1 MRIFYGW
8 WVVVAA
14 FLNLF
19 FGVGIVFYGMPVF
32 YPELV
37 RNLGFS
43 RSQVTAGVLLGF
55 VIVAPF
61 VGYLGSLIDRRGAR
75 AIIRFGLIFV
85 GGPLILMGWM
95 THLWQYYLLSI
106 AEVFG
111 YILTG
116 PIPNQVLIARW
127 FRAARGRA
135 MGYAYLGL
143 GVGGAVSPI
152 LVHFLI
158 SHYGWRRAF
167 EVVGLLILIVL
178 LPIAQWVTRSAP
190 EDMGLAPDGVQ
201 VPAAQP
207 SAPAVVF
214 DLRRVARSANFW
226 LILLGSTLV
235 IGAIGTVIQQFVLF
249 LHDQKY
255 TLGQASVISSGLL
268 FAGLAGRV
276 IVGYLADRFQKKNVM
291 ATFYLVLALAIPLLF
306 VARYS
311 VAAWSFAIIFG
322 FAMGADYMLIP
333 LVTAECFGLATLGK
347 LLAVI
352 IMANS
357 LGQWIGPWTA
367 GLIFDAT
374 HSYNIAWAAVTIGGV
389 VGAYLIYSININ
401 REQPGGALRH
411 SRFGPDP
418 DSVAPGF

>member
-8 WVVVAA
+8 WIVVAA

-19 FGVGIVFYGMPVF
+19 FAVGIIFYGLPVF

-37 RNLGFS
+37 KNLGFS
-43 RSQVTAGVLLGF
+43 RSQVTEGTLIGF
-55 VIVAPF
+55 LIVAPF

-75 AIIRFGLIFV
+75 SVIRFGLMFV
-85 GGPLILMGWM
+85 GVPLILMGWM
-95 THLWQYYLLSI
+95 AHLWQYYLLSI

-111 YILTG
+111 YVLTG

-152 LVHFLI
+152 FIHFLI
-158 SHYGWRRAF
+158 EHYGWRRAF
-167 EVVGLLILIVL
+167 EAVGILILAVL
-178 LPIAQWVTRSAP
+178 LPVAQWVTRSAP
-190 EDMGLAPDGVQ
+190 ADMGLSPDGAES
-201 VPAAQP
+201 AAGNL
-207 SAPAVVF
+207 AGNEVAFELRHVV
-214 DLRRVARSANFW
+214 RSANFW

-249 LHDQKY
+249 LQDQKY
-255 TLGQASVISSGLL
+255 TLGQASVLSSGLL

-291 ATFYLVLALAIPLLF
+291 ASFYLILALAIPLLF
-306 VARYS
+306 LARYPT
-311 VAAWSFAIIFG
+311 AAWTFAMVFG

-347 LLAVI
+347 LLAII

-357 LGQWIGPWTA
+357 LGQWLGPWMA
-367 GLIFDAT
+367 GRIFDAT
-374 HSYNIAWAAVTIGGV
+374 HRYNIAWVVITVGGV
-389 VGAYLIYSININ
+389 LGAYLIYSINVS
-401 REQPGGALRH
+401 REKAKGGPVDMTIA
-411 SRFGPDP
+411 
-418 DSVAPGF
+418 

>member
-8 WVVVAA
+8 WVVAAA

-19 FGVGIVFYGMPVF
+19 LTVGVVFYGLPVF

-43 RSQVTAGVLLGF
+43 RSQVTEGILIGF
-55 VIVAPF
+55 LIVAPF

-75 AIIRFGLIFV
+75 SVIRFGLIFV

-167 EVVGLLILIVL
+167 EVVGILILVVL
-178 LPIAQWVTRSAP
+178 LPIAQWVTRSSPA
-190 EDMGLAPDGVQ
+190 DMGLAPDGVE
-201 VPAAQP
+201 VPAARP
-207 SAPAVVF
+207 AGPAVVF

-226 LILLGSTLV
+226 LILLGSSLV

-249 LHDQKY
+249 LQDQKY

-306 VARYS
+306 FARFP

-347 LLAVI
+347 LLAII

-357 LGQWIGPWTA
+357 LGQWIGPWAA

-389 VGAYLIYSININ
+389 LGAFLIYSIKVE
-401 REQPGGALRH
+401 REQAAGTTTA
-411 SRFGPDP
+411 
-418 DSVAPGF
+418 

>member
-8 WVVVAA
+8 WVVAAA
-14 FLNLF
+14 FMNLF
-19 FGVGIVFYGMPVF
+19 LTVGVVFYGLPVF

-37 RNLGFS
+37 KNLGFN
-43 RSQVTAGVLLGF
+43 RSQVTEGILIGF

-75 AIIRFGLIFV
+75 SVIRFGLVFV
-85 GGPLILMGWM
+85 GVPLILMGWM

-106 AEVFG
+106 AEVIG

-167 EVVGLLILIVL
+167 EVIGILILVVL

-190 EDMGLAPDGVQ
+190 ADMGLAPDGVEAP
-201 VPAAQP
+201 PAEP
-207 SAPAVVF
+207 SGPAVVF

-226 LILLGSTLV
+226 LITIGSSLV

-249 LHDQKY
+249 LQDQKY

-291 ATFYLVLALAIPLLF
+291 AAFYLVLALAIPLLF
-306 VARYS
+306 FARFP

-389 VGAYLIYSININ
+389 IGAFLIYSIKVE
-401 REQPGGALRH
+401 RDQAGAT
-411 SRFGPDP
+411 
-418 DSVAPGF
+418 AA

>member
-1 MRIFYGW
+1 MRPFYGW
-8 WVVVAA
+8 WIVAAA

-19 FGVGIVFYGMPVF
+19 FAVGIVFYGMPVF

-43 RSQVTAGVLLGF
+43 RGQVTEGLLIGF
-55 VIVAPF
+55 LIVAPF

-75 AIIRFGLIFV
+75 SVIRFGLIFV
-85 GGPLILMGWM
+85 GGPLFLMGWM

-111 YILTG
+111 YVLTG

-167 EVVGLLILIVL
+167 EVVGILILVVL

-190 EDMGLAPDGVQ
+190 ADMGLALDGVE
-201 VPAAQP
+201 VPPAEPAGPAA
-207 SAPAVVF
+207 VF

-249 LHDQKY
+249 LQDQKY

-291 ATFYLVLALAIPLLF
+291 AAFYLVLALAIPLLF
-306 VARYS
+306 FARFP

-357 LGQWIGPWTA
+357 LGQWIGPWVA

-374 HSYNIAWAAVTIGGV
+374 HSYNIAWAASTICGV
-389 VGAYLIYSININ
+389 LGAYLIYSIKVE
-401 REQPGGALRH
+401 REQVGTTT
-411 SRFGPDP
+411 
-418 DSVAPGF
+418 

>member
-1 MRIFYGW
+1 MRMFYGW
-8 WVVVAA
+8 WIVAAA

-19 FGVGIVFYGMPVF
+19 FAVGIVFYGMPVF

-43 RSQVTAGVLLGF
+43 RSQVTEGLLIGF
-55 VIVAPF
+55 LIVAPF
-61 VGYLGSLIDRRGAR
+61 VGYLGSLIDRHGASSV
-75 AIIRFGLIFV
+75 IRFGLIFV
-85 GGPLILMGWM
+85 GGPLFLMGSM

-152 LVHFLI
+152 LVHSLI

-167 EVVGLLILIVL
+167 EVVGILILVVL
-178 LPIAQWVTRSAP
+178 FPIAQLVTRSAP
-190 EDMGLAPDGVQ
+190 SDMGLNPDGAEAPPQ
-201 VPAAQP
+201 EEAG
-207 SAPAVVF
+207 PAVVF
-214 DLRRVARSANFW
+214 DLRRVVRSANFW
-226 LILLGSTLV
+226 LIIIGSSLV

-249 LHDQKY
+249 LQDQKY

-306 VARYS
+306 FARFP
-311 VAAWSFAIIFG
+311 VAAWSFAIVFG

-333 LVTAECFGLATLGK
+333 LVTVECFGLATLGQ

-357 LGQWIGPWTA
+357 LGQWIGPWVA

-374 HSYNIAWAAVTIGGV
+374 HSYNLAWAAVTIGGV
-389 VGAYLIYSININ
+389 LGAFLIYSIKVE
-401 REQPGGALRH
+401 REQVGTTQNRVPA
-411 SRFGPDP
+411 SC
-418 DSVAPGF
+418 

>member
-8 WVVVAA
+8 WVVAAA

-19 FGVGIVFYGMPVF
+19 FGVGIVFYGLPVF

-43 RSQVTAGVLLGF
+43 RSQVTAGLLLGF
-55 VIVAPF
+55 LIVAPF

-75 AIIRFGLIFV
+75 SIIRFGLVFV

-135 MGYAYLGL
+135 MGYAYLGI

-167 EVVGLLILIVL
+167 EVVGALILIVL

-190 EDMGLAPDGVQ
+190 KEMGLAPDGAE
-201 VPAAQP
+201 VPAAGHAGP
-207 SAPAVVF
+207 EVMF

-249 LHDQKY
+249 LQDQKY

-306 VARYS
+306 VARYPL
-311 VAAWSFAIIFG
+311 AAWSFAIVFG

-333 LVTAECFGLATLGK
+333 LVTAECFGLAMLGK

-389 VGAYLIYSININ
+389 VGAFLIYSIKVE
-401 REQPGGALRH
+401 REQTAGAA
-411 SRFGPDP
+411 S
-418 DSVAPGF
+418 A

>member
-8 WVVVAA
+8 WVVAAA
-14 FLNLF
+14 FMNLF
-19 FGVGIVFYGMPVF
+19 LTVGVVFYGLPVF

-37 RNLGFS
+37 KNLGFN
-43 RSQVTAGVLLGF
+43 RSQVTEGILIGF

-75 AIIRFGLIFV
+75 SVIRFGLVFV
-85 GGPLILMGWM
+85 GVPLILMGWM

-167 EVVGLLILIVL
+167 EVVGILILVVL

-190 EDMGLAPDGVQ
+190 ADMGLAPDGVED
-201 VPAAQP
+201 VPARP
-207 SAPAVVF
+207 SAPVVVF

-226 LILLGSTLV
+226 LILIGSSLV

-249 LHDQKY
+249 LQDQKY

-291 ATFYLVLALAIPLLF
+291 AAFYLVLALAIPLLF
-306 VARYS
+306 FARFP
-311 VAAWSFAIIFG
+311 VAAWSFAIVFG

-357 LGQWIGPWTA
+357 LGQWIGPWVA

-389 VGAYLIYSININ
+389 IGAFLIYSINVS
-401 REQPGGALRH
+401 REQNGAT
-411 SRFGPDP
+411 P
-418 DSVAPGF
+418 A

>member
-8 WVVVAA
+8 WVVLAA

-19 FGVGIVFYGMPVF
+19 FAVGIIFYGLPVF

-37 RNLGFS
+37 KSLGFS
-43 RSQVTAGVLLGF
+43 RSQVTAGILLGF
-55 VIVAPF
+55 LIIAPF
-61 VGYLGSLIDRRGAR
+61 VGYIGSLIDRRGAQSV
-75 AIIRFGLIFV
+75 IRFGLVFV
-85 GGPLILMGWM
+85 GVPLILMGWM

-106 AEVFG
+106 TEVLG

-116 PIPNQVLIARW
+116 PIPNQVLIAQW
-127 FRAARGRA
+127 FRASRGRA

-152 LVHFLI
+152 FVHFLI
-158 SHYGWRRAF
+158 AHYGWRRAF
-167 EVVGLLILIVL
+167 EVVGILILVVL

-190 EDMGLAPDGVQ
+190 AEMGLAPDGAPGPVAD
-201 VPAAQP
+201 PADP
-207 SAPAVVF
+207 KVVF
-214 DLRRVARSANFW
+214 NFRRVARSTNFW

-249 LHDQKY
+249 LQDQQY

-306 VARYS
+306 FARYPT
-311 VAAWSFAIIFG
+311 AAWTFALVFG

-347 LLAVI
+347 LLAII

-357 LGQWIGPWTA
+357 LGQWIGPWMA

-374 HSYNIAWAAVTIGGV
+374 HSYNIAWATVTLGGV
-389 VGAYLIYSININ
+389 LGAFLIYSINVN
-401 REQPGGALRH
+401 REKTASPTSA
-411 SRFGPDP
+411 
-418 DSVAPGF
+418 

>member
-1 MRIFYGW
+1 MRIYYGW
-8 WVVVAA
+8 WIVVAA

-19 FGVGIVFYGMPVF
+19 FAVGIIFYGLPVF

-37 RNLGFS
+37 KDLGFS
-43 RSQVTAGVLLGF
+43 RSQVTEGILIGF
-55 VIVAPF
+55 LIIAPF
-61 VGYLGSLIDRRGAR
+61 VGYIGSQIDRRGAR
-75 AIIRFGLIFV
+75 AVIRFGLLFV
-85 GGPLILMGWM
+85 GVPLVLMGWM
-95 THLWQYYLLSI
+95 TQLWQYYLLSI

-143 GVGGAVSPI
+143 GLGGAVSPVFI
-152 LVHFLI
+152 HFLI
-158 SHYGWRRAF
+158 ANYGWRRAF
-167 EVVGLLILIVL
+167 EVVGVLIMAVL
-178 LPIAQWVTRSAP
+178 LPIAQWVTRSDP
-190 EDMGLAPDGVQ
+190 SELGLVPDGV
-201 VPAAQP
+201 PQP
-207 SAPAVVF
+207 ESDRSEHEDVF
-214 DLRRVARSANFW
+214 DLRRVVRSTNFW

-255 TLGQASVISSGLL
+255 TLGEASVISSGLL

-291 ATFYLVLALAIPLLF
+291 ATFYLILALAIPLLF
-306 VARYS
+306 IARYRL
-311 VAAWSFAIIFG
+311 AAWAFAIIFG

-333 LVTAECFGLATLGK
+333 LVTADCFGLATLGK

-357 LGQWIGPWTA
+357 LGQWIGPWMA

-374 HSYNIAWAAVTIGGV
+374 HSYNVAWTVVTIGGV
-389 VGAYLIYSININ
+389 VGAYLIYSINVS
-401 REQPGGALRH
+401 REKATARTVPA
-411 SRFGPDP
+411 
-418 DSVAPGF
+418 ATA

>member
-8 WVVVAA
+8 WVVAAA
-14 FLNLF
+14 FMNLF
-19 FGVGIVFYGMPVF
+19 LTVGVVFYGLPVF

-37 RNLGFS
+37 KNLGFN
-43 RSQVTAGVLLGF
+43 RSQVTEGILIGF

-75 AIIRFGLIFV
+75 SVIRFGLVFV
-85 GGPLILMGWM
+85 GVPLILMGWM

-106 AEVFG
+106 AEVIG

-167 EVVGLLILIVL
+167 EVVGILILVVL

-190 EDMGLAPDGVQ
+190 ADMGLAPDGVEAP
-201 VPAAQP
+201 PAEA
-207 SAPAVVF
+207 AGPAVVF

-226 LILLGSTLV
+226 LILIGSSLV

-249 LHDQKY
+249 LQDQKY

-276 IVGYLADRFQKKNVM
+276 IVGYMADRFQKKNVM

-306 VARYS
+306 FARFP
-311 VAAWSFAIIFG
+311 VAAWSFAIVFG

-357 LGQWIGPWTA
+357 LGQWVGPWVA

-389 VGAYLIYSININ
+389 IGAFLIYSIKVE
-401 REQPGGALRH
+401 REQA
-411 SRFGPDP
+411 
-418 DSVAPGF
+418 AA

>member
-8 WVVVAA
+8 WIVVAA

-19 FGVGIVFYGMPVF
+19 FAVGIIFYGLPVF

-37 RNLGFS
+37 KNLGFS
-43 RSQVTAGVLLGF
+43 RSQVTAGILLGF
-55 VIVAPF
+55 LIVAPF

-75 AIIRFGLIFV
+75 SVIRFGLIFV
-85 GGPLILMGWM
+85 GIPLILMGWM

-106 AEVFG
+106 AEVVG

-152 LVHFLI
+152 FVHFLI
-158 SHYGWRRAF
+158 EHYGWRRAF
-167 EVVGLLILIVL
+167 EVIGILILVVL
-178 LPIAQWVTRSAP
+178 LPVAQWVTRSAP
-190 EDMGLAPDGVQ
+190 SDMGLAPDGAEDSTAD
-201 VPAAQP
+201 PAGPQ
-207 SAPAVVF
+207 VVF
-214 DLRRVARSANFW
+214 NLRRVVRSVNFW
-226 LILLGSTLV
+226 LILVGSTLV

-249 LHDQKY
+249 LQDQKY
-255 TLGQASVISSGLL
+255 TLGQASVLSSGLL

-291 ATFYLVLALAIPLLF
+291 ATFYLILALAIPLLF
-306 VARYS
+306 FARFPT
-311 VAAWSFAIIFG
+311 AAWTFALVFG

-347 LLAVI
+347 LLAII

-357 LGQWIGPWTA
+357 LGQWIGPWMA
-367 GLIFDAT
+367 GVIFDAT
-374 HSYNIAWAAVTIGGV
+374 HSYNIAWAVVTVGGV
-389 VGAYLIYSININ
+389 LGAYLIYSINAR
-401 REQPGGALRH
+401 REETSREAVGATAL
-411 SRFGPDP
+411 
-418 DSVAPGF
+418 

>member
-1 MRIFYGW
+1 MRVFYGW
-8 WVVVAA
+8 WIVVAA

-19 FGVGIVFYGMPVF
+19 FAVGIIFYGLPVF

-37 RNLGFS
+37 KHLGFS
-43 RSQVTAGVLLGF
+43 RSQVTEGILIGF
-55 VIVAPF
+55 LIIAPF
-61 VGYLGSLIDRRGAR
+61 VGYIGSQIDRRGAR
-75 AIIRFGLIFV
+75 AVIRFGLLFV
-85 GGPLILMGWM
+85 GVPLVLMGRM
-95 THLWQYYLLSI
+95 VQLWQYYLLSV

-135 MGYAYLGL
+135 MGYSYLGL
-143 GVGGAVSPI
+143 GLGGAVSPVFI
-152 LVHFLI
+152 HFLI
-158 SHYGWRRAF
+158 ANYGWRRAF
-167 EVVGLLILIVL
+167 EVVGILIMAVL
-178 LPIAQWVTRSAP
+178 MPIAQWVTRSDP
-190 EDMGLAPDGVQ
+190 SEMGHVPDGAPQ
-201 VPAAQP
+201 PDSGPAQP
-207 SAPAVVF
+207 EAVF
-214 DLRRVARSANFW
+214 DLRRVTRSANFW

-249 LHDQKY
+249 LQDQNY

-291 ATFYLVLALAIPLLF
+291 ATFYLILALAIPLLF
-306 VARYS
+306 IARYRL
-311 VAAWSFAIIFG
+311 AAWAFAIIFG

-333 LVTAECFGLATLGK
+333 LVTADCFGLATLGK

-357 LGQWIGPWTA
+357 LGQWIGPWMA

-374 HSYNIAWAAVTIGGV
+374 QSYNIAWAVVTLGGV
-389 VGAYLIYSININ
+389 LGAYLIYSINTS
-401 REQPGGALRH
+401 REKTV
-411 SRFGPDP
+411 FITDP
-418 DSVAPGF
+418 AATA

>member
-8 WVVVAA
+8 WIVAAA

-43 RSQVTAGVLLGF
+43 RSQVTAGILIGF

-75 AIIRFGLIFV
+75 FVIRFGLVFV
-85 GGPLILMGWM
+85 GVPLILMGWM
-95 THLWQYYLLSI
+95 TQLWQYYLLSI
-106 AEVFG
+106 AEVIG

-167 EVVGLLILIVL
+167 EVVGILILVVL

-190 EDMGLAPDGVQ
+190 SDMGLAPDGEDARSV
-201 VPAAQP
+201 VPAG
-207 SAPAVVF
+207 PAVVF

-226 LILLGSTLV
+226 LILIGSSLV

-249 LHDQKY
+249 LQDQKY
-255 TLGQASVISSGLL
+255 SLGQASVISSGLL

-306 VARYS
+306 FARFP
-311 VAAWSFAIIFG
+311 VAAWSFAIVFG

-357 LGQWIGPWTA
+357 LGQWIGPWVA

-389 VGAYLIYSININ
+389 IGAFLIYSIKIE
-401 REQPGGALRH
+401 REQAGA
-411 SRFGPDP
+411 
-418 DSVAPGF
+418 AA

>member
-8 WVVVAA
+8 WVVAAA

-19 FGVGIVFYGMPVF
+19 FTTGIVFYGLPVF

-37 RNLGFS
+37 SHLGFN
-43 RSQVTAGVLLGF
+43 RSQVTAGLLLGF
-55 VIVAPF
+55 LILAPF

-75 AIIRFGLIFV
+75 SVIRFGLVFV
-85 GGPLILMGWM
+85 GVPFFLMGWM

-116 PIPNQVLIARW
+116 PIPNQVLVARW

-152 LVHFLI
+152 LVHYLI
-158 SHYGWRRAF
+158 SNYGWRRAF
-167 EVVGLLILIVL
+167 EVVGILILIVL
-178 LPIAQWVTRSAP
+178 LPIAQWVTRSTPA
-190 EDMGLAPDGVQ
+190 EMGLAPDGVDAPPGEPCG
-201 VPAAQP
+201 PAG
-207 SAPAVVF
+207 VVF

-226 LILLGSTLV
+226 LIIIGSSLV

-249 LHDQKY
+249 LQDQKY

-291 ATFYLVLALAIPLLF
+291 ATFYLILALAIPLLF
-306 VARYS
+306 FARFP

-357 LGQWIGPWTA
+357 LVQWIGPWTA

-374 HSYNIAWAAVTIGGV
+374 HSYNLAWAAVTIGGV
-389 VGAYLIYSININ
+389 IGAFLIYSIKVE
-401 REQPGGALRH
+401 REQAGAT
-411 SRFGPDP
+411 
-418 DSVAPGF
+418 AA

>member
-8 WVVVAA
+8 WVVAAA

-55 VIVAPF
+55 LIVAPF

-158 SHYGWRRAF
+158 AHYGWRRAF
-167 EVVGLLILIVL
+167 EVVGALILIVL

-190 EDMGLAPDGVQ
+190 ADMGLTPDGLELPGAEQ
-201 VPAAQP
+201 AGPAA
-207 SAPAVVF
+207 VF
-214 DLRRVARSANFW
+214 DLRRVARSVNFW

-291 ATFYLVLALAIPLLF
+291 AAFYLVLALAIPLLF
-306 VARYS
+306 VARYP

-374 HSYNIAWAAVTIGGV
+374 HSYNIAWATVTIGGV
-389 VGAYLIYSININ
+389 VGAFLIYSIDIN
-401 REQPGGALRH
+401 RDKRASQPVSA
-411 SRFGPDP
+411 
-418 DSVAPGF
+418 VTAY

>member
-8 WVVVAA
+8 WVVLAA

-19 FGVGIVFYGMPVF
+19 FAVGIIFYGLPVF

-37 RNLGFS
+37 RSLGFS
-43 RSQVTAGVLLGF
+43 RSQVTAGILLGF
-55 VIVAPF
+55 LIIAPF
-61 VGYLGSLIDRRGAR
+61 VGYIGSMIDRRGAQSV
-75 AIIRFGLIFV
+75 IRFGLVFV
-85 GGPLILMGWM
+85 GVPLILMGWM

-106 AEVFG
+106 AEVLG

-127 FRAARGRA
+127 FRASRGRA

-158 SHYGWRRAF
+158 EHYGWRRAF
-167 EVVGLLILIVL
+167 EVVGVLILVVL

-190 EDMGLAPDGVQ
+190 AEMGLAPDGAPGPVADSAG
-201 VPAAQP
+201 PEAA
-207 SAPAVVF
+207 F

-249 LHDQKY
+249 LQDQKY

-306 VARYS
+306 FARYPA
-311 VAAWSFAIIFG
+311 AAWSFALVFG

-347 LLAVI
+347 LLAII

-357 LGQWIGPWTA
+357 LGQWVGPWMA

-374 HSYNIAWAAVTIGGV
+374 HSYNIAWATVTLGGV
-389 VGAYLIYSININ
+389 IGAFLIYSINVN
-401 REQPGGALRH
+401 REKTTGQVA
-411 SRFGPDP
+411 GPTT
-418 DSVAPGF
+418 A

>member
-8 WVVVAA
+8 WVVLAA

-19 FGVGIVFYGMPVF
+19 FAVGIIFYGLPVF

-37 RNLGFS
+37 KHLGFS
-43 RSQVTAGVLLGF
+43 RSQVTAGILLGF
-55 VIVAPF
+55 LIIAPF
-61 VGYLGSLIDRRGAR
+61 VGYIGSLIDRRGAQSV
-75 AIIRFGLIFV
+75 IRFGLLFV
-85 GGPLILMGWM
+85 GVPLVLMGWM

-106 AEVFG
+106 AEVLG
-111 YILTG
+111 YLLTG

-127 FRAARGRA
+127 FRASRGRA

-152 LVHFLI
+152 FVHFLI
-158 SHYGWRRAF
+158 AHYGWRRAF
-167 EVVGLLILIVL
+167 EVVGILILVVL

-190 EDMGLAPDGVQ
+190 AEMGLAPDGAPGPVADSAG
-201 VPAAQP
+201 PEAA
-207 SAPAVVF
+207 F

-249 LHDQKY
+249 LQDQKY

-306 VARYS
+306 FARYPA
-311 VAAWSFAIIFG
+311 AAWTFALVFG

-333 LVTAECFGLATLGK
+333 LVTAECFGVATLGK
-347 LLAVI
+347 LLAII

-374 HSYNIAWAAVTIGGV
+374 HSYNIAWATVTLGGV
-389 VGAYLIYSININ
+389 LGAFLIYSINVN
-401 REQPGGALRH
+401 REKAMGEAGGAT
-411 SRFGPDP
+411 G
-418 DSVAPGF
+418 A

>member
-8 WVVVAA
+8 WIVVAA

-19 FGVGIVFYGMPVF
+19 FAVGIIFYGLPVF

-37 RNLGFS
+37 KNLGFS
-43 RSQVTAGVLLGF
+43 RSQVTEGTLIGF
-55 VIVAPF
+55 LIVAPF

-75 AIIRFGLIFV
+75 SVIRFGLVFV
-85 GGPLILMGWM
+85 GVPLILMGWM

-111 YILTG
+111 YVLTG

-152 LVHFLI
+152 FIHFLI
-158 SHYGWRRAF
+158 EHYGWRRAF
-167 EVVGLLILIVL
+167 EAVGILILAVL
-178 LPIAQWVTRSAP
+178 LPVAQWVTRSAP
-190 EDMGLAPDGVQ
+190 ADMGLSPDGAESPAGD
-201 VPAAQP
+201 PAA
-207 SAPAVVF
+207 SEVVF
-214 DLRRVARSANFW
+214 DLRRVVRSANFW

-249 LHDQKY
+249 LQDQKY
-255 TLGQASVISSGLL
+255 TLGQASVLSSGLL

-291 ATFYLVLALAIPLLF
+291 ASFYLILALAIPLLF
-306 VARYS
+306 LARYPT
-311 VAAWSFAIIFG
+311 AAWTFAMVFG

-347 LLAVI
+347 LLAII

-357 LGQWIGPWTA
+357 LGQWLGPWMA
-367 GLIFDAT
+367 GRIFDAT
-374 HSYNIAWAAVTIGGV
+374 HRYNIAWAVITVGGV
-389 VGAYLIYSININ
+389 LGAYLIYSINVS
-401 REQPGGALRH
+401 REKAKGGPVDMTIA
-411 SRFGPDP
+411 
-418 DSVAPGF
+418 

>member
-8 WVVVAA
+8 WVVAAA
-14 FLNLF
+14 FMNLF
-19 FGVGIVFYGMPVF
+19 LTVGIVFYGLPVF

-37 RNLGFS
+37 RNLGFN
-43 RSQVTAGVLLGF
+43 RSQVTEGILIGF
-55 VIVAPF
+55 IIVAPF

-75 AIIRFGLIFV
+75 SVIRFGLVFV

-167 EVVGLLILIVL
+167 EVVGLLILVVL

-190 EDMGLAPDGVQ
+190 ADMGLAPDGV
-201 VPAAQP
+201 VDPAPEPAG
-207 SAPAVVF
+207 PAVVF

-226 LILLGSTLV
+226 LILIGSSLV

-249 LHDQKY
+249 LHDQNY

-291 ATFYLVLALAIPLLF
+291 AAFYLVLALAIPLLF
-306 VARYS
+306 FARFPI
-311 VAAWSFAIIFG
+311 AAWSFAIVFG

-357 LGQWIGPWTA
+357 LVQWIGPWTA

-374 HSYNIAWAAVTIGGV
+374 HSYNIAWAASAIGGV
-389 VGAYLIYSININ
+389 IGAFLIYSIKVE
-401 REQPGGALRH
+401 REQAGA
-411 SRFGPDP
+411 
-418 DSVAPGF
+418 ATA

>member
-8 WVVVAA
+8 WIVVAA

-19 FGVGIVFYGMPVF
+19 FAVGIIFYGLPVF

-37 RNLGFS
+37 KSLGFS
-43 RSQVTAGVLLGF
+43 RSQVTAGILLGF
-55 VIVAPF
+55 IIIAPF

-75 AIIRFGLIFV
+75 SVIRFGLIFV
-85 GGPLILMGWM
+85 GVPLILMGWM

-106 AEVFG
+106 AEVVG

-152 LVHFLI
+152 FVHFLI
-158 SHYGWRRAF
+158 EHYGWRRAF
-167 EVVGLLILIVL
+167 EAIGILILVVL
-178 LPIAQWVTRSAP
+178 LPVAQWVTRSAP
-190 EDMGLAPDGVQ
+190 SDMGLAPDGAEGSTAD
-201 VPAAQP
+201 PAGPQ
-207 SAPAVVF
+207 VVF
-214 DLRRVARSANFW
+214 NLRRVVRSLNFW

-249 LHDQKY
+249 LQDQKY
-255 TLGQASVISSGLL
+255 TLGQASVLSSGLL

-291 ATFYLVLALAIPLLF
+291 ATFYLTLALAIPLLF
-306 VARYS
+306 FARFPT
-311 VAAWSFAIIFG
+311 AAWTFALVFG

-347 LLAVI
+347 LLAII

-357 LGQWIGPWTA
+357 LGQWIGPWMA
-367 GLIFDAT
+367 GVIFDAT
-374 HSYNIAWAAVTIGGV
+374 HSYNIAWAVVTVGGV
-389 VGAYLIYSININ
+389 LGAYLIYSINAR
-401 REQPGGALRH
+401 REEASSEAVGATAL
-411 SRFGPDP
+411 
-418 DSVAPGF
+418 

>member
-8 WVVVAA
+8 WVVLAA

-19 FGVGIVFYGMPVF
+19 FAVGIIFYGLPVF

-37 RNLGFS
+37 KSLGFS
-43 RSQVTAGVLLGF
+43 RSQVTAGILLGF
-55 VIVAPF
+55 LIIAPF
-61 VGYLGSLIDRRGAR
+61 VGYIGSLIDRRGAQSV
-75 AIIRFGLIFV
+75 IRFGLVFV
-85 GGPLILMGWM
+85 GVPLILMGWM

-106 AEVFG
+106 AEVLG

-116 PIPNQVLIARW
+116 PIPNQVLIAQW
-127 FRAARGRA
+127 FRASRGRA

-152 LVHFLI
+152 FVHFLI
-158 SHYGWRRAF
+158 AHYGWRRAF
-167 EVVGLLILIVL
+167 EVVGILILVVL

-190 EDMGLAPDGVQ
+190 AEMGLAPDGAPGPVAD
-201 VPAAQP
+201 PADP
-207 SAPAVVF
+207 KVVF
-214 DLRRVARSANFW
+214 NFRRVARSTNFW

-249 LHDQKY
+249 LQDQKY

-306 VARYS
+306 FARYPT
-311 VAAWSFAIIFG
+311 AAWTFALVFG

-347 LLAVI
+347 LLAII

-357 LGQWIGPWTA
+357 LGQWIGPWMA

-374 HSYNIAWAAVTIGGV
+374 HSYNIAWATVTLGGV
-389 VGAYLIYSININ
+389 LGAFLIYSINVN
-401 REQPGGALRH
+401 REKAMGKAVDATPHNKRNTH
-411 SRFGPDP
+411 NEP
-418 DSVAPGF
+418 

>member
-8 WVVVAA
+8 WVVAAA

-43 RSQVTAGVLLGF
+43 RSQVTAGLLLGF
-55 VIVAPF
+55 LIVAPF

-75 AIIRFGLIFV
+75 SIIRFGLVFV

-190 EDMGLAPDGVQ
+190 ADMGLAPDGVE
-201 VPAAQP
+201 VPAVEPAG
-207 SAPAVVF
+207 PAVVF

-249 LHDQKY
+249 LQDQKY

-306 VARYS
+306 VARYP
-311 VAAWSFAIIFG
+311 VAAWSFAIVFG

-389 VGAYLIYSININ
+389 LGAFLIYSIKVE
-401 REQPGGALRH
+401 REQTAGAA
-411 SRFGPDP
+411 S
-418 DSVAPGF
+418 A

>member
-8 WVVVAA
+8 WVVLAA

-19 FGVGIVFYGMPVF
+19 FAVGIIFYGLPVF

-37 RNLGFS
+37 KYLGFS
-43 RSQVTAGVLLGF
+43 RSQVTLGILLGF
-55 VIVAPF
+55 LIVAPF

-75 AIIRFGLIFV
+75 PIIRFGLVFV
-85 GGPLILMGWM
+85 GVPLILMGWM
-95 THLWQYYLLSI
+95 TQLWQYYLLSI

-143 GVGGAVSPI
+143 GLGGAVSPI
-152 LVHFLI
+152 FIHFLI
-158 SHYGWRRAF
+158 EHYGWRRSF
-167 EVVGLLILIVL
+167 EAVGILILAVL
-178 LPIAQWVTRSAP
+178 LPIAQWVTLSTP
-190 EDMGLAPDGVQ
+190 EDIGSAPDGAEN
-201 VPAAQP
+201 PA
-207 SAPAVVF
+207 SGPAELEVTF
-214 DLRRVARSANFW
+214 DLRQVARSTNFW

-249 LHDQKY
+249 LQDQKY
-255 TLGQASVISSGLL
+255 TLGQASVLSSGLL

-276 IVGYLADRFQKKNVM
+276 IVGYVADRFRKKNVM
-291 ATFYLVLALAIPLLF
+291 AVFYLILALAIPLLF
-306 VARYS
+306 FASYPI
-311 VAAWSFAIIFG
+311 AAWTFALVFG

-333 LVTAECFGLATLGK
+333 LVTAECFGLTTLGK
-347 LLAVI
+347 LLAII

-357 LGQWIGPWTA
+357 LGQWLGPWMA
-367 GLIFDAT
+367 GVIFDAT
-374 HSYNIAWAAVTIGGV
+374 HSYNVAWAIVTVGGV
-389 VGAYLIYSININ
+389 LGAYLIYSIEVD
-401 REQPGGALRH
+401 RERVGSAVR
-411 SRFGPDP
+411 SA
-418 DSVAPGF
+418 SI

>member
-8 WVVVAA
+8 WVVAAA
-14 FLNLF
+14 FINLF
-19 FGVGIVFYGMPVF
+19 FTTGIVFYGLPVF

-37 RNLGFS
+37 RNLGFN
-43 RSQVTAGVLLGF
+43 RSQVTEGLLLGF
-55 VIVAPF
+55 LIIAPF
-61 VGYLGSLIDRRGAR
+61 VGYIGALIDRHGAR
-75 AIIRFGLIFV
+75 SVIRFGLVFV
-85 GGPLILMGWM
+85 GVPFFLMGWM
-95 THLWQYYLLSI
+95 THLWQYYLLSV

-158 SHYGWRRAF
+158 SRYGWRRAF
-167 EVVGLLILIVL
+167 EVVGILILIVL

-190 EDMGLAPDGVQ
+190 ADINLTPDGVE
-201 VPAAQP
+201 ASETEP
-207 SAPAVVF
+207 SGPAVVF
-214 DLRRVARSANFW
+214 DLRRVACSANFW
-226 LILLGSTLV
+226 LILIGSSLV

-249 LHDQKY
+249 LHDQNY

-291 ATFYLVLALAIPLLF
+291 AAFYLVLALAIPLLF
-306 VARYS
+306 FARFP
-311 VAAWSFAIIFG
+311 VAAWSFAIVFG

-357 LGQWIGPWTA
+357 LVQWIGPWTA

-374 HSYNIAWAAVTIGGV
+374 HSYNIAWAASAIGGV
-389 VGAYLIYSININ
+389 LGAFLIYSIKVE
-401 REQPGGALRH
+401 REQAGGQPISATT
-411 SRFGPDP
+411 
-418 DSVAPGF
+418 A

>member
-8 WVVVAA
+8 WVVLAA

-19 FGVGIVFYGMPVF
+19 FAVGIIFYGMPVF

-37 RNLGFS
+37 KDLGFS
-43 RSQVTAGVLLGF
+43 RSQVTAGILLGF
-55 VIVAPF
+55 LIVAPF
-61 VGYLGSLIDRRGAR
+61 VGYIGSLIDRRGAQSV
-75 AIIRFGLIFV
+75 IRFGLVFV
-85 GGPLILMGWM
+85 GVPLILMGWM

-106 AEVFG
+106 TEVLG

-116 PIPNQVLIARW
+116 PIPNQVLIAQW
-127 FRAARGRA
+127 FRASRGRA

-152 LVHFLI
+152 FVHFLI
-158 SHYGWRRAF
+158 AHYGWRRAF
-167 EVVGLLILIVL
+167 EVVGILILAVL

-190 EDMGLAPDGVQ
+190 AEMGLAPDGLESPVAE
-201 VPAAQP
+201 AAEP
-207 SAPAVVF
+207 KAVF
-214 DLRRVARSANFW
+214 NFRRVARSVNFW

-249 LHDQKY
+249 LQDQKY

-268 FAGLAGRV
+268 FSGLAGRV

-306 VARYS
+306 FARYPT
-311 VAAWSFAIIFG
+311 AAWTFALVFG

-347 LLAVI
+347 LLAII

-357 LGQWIGPWTA
+357 LGQWVGPWTA

-374 HSYNIAWAAVTIGGV
+374 HSYNIAWAAVTLGGV
-389 VGAYLIYSININ
+389 IGAFLIYSINVN
-401 REQPGGALRH
+401 RERAAGEAVGAT
-411 SRFGPDP
+411 G
-418 DSVAPGF
+418 A